1 MKINLNIK
9 DSWIEVGSNPRRVQT
24 LDEAIEELCEN
35 CLDSEAG
42 VEIDVDGWVAIVCRE
57 CASLITAGHLSNS
70 NFVEDINIA
79 VI

>member
-42 VEIDVDGWVAIVCRE
+42 VEMDVDKRAVIVCRE
-57 CASLITAGHLSNS
+57 CASLITAGHLSDP
-70 NFVEDINIA
+70 NFIENIEIM